1 MIVDRMHRPSMII
14 SIIIIIITEYVLNT
28 SPSVAP
34 VTWSTVLTPDELSF
48 RMVVVSS
55 LVAVIYSMQFPCIYD
70 NEG

>member
-1 MIVDRMHRPSMII
+1 MIVDGMHRPI
-14 SIIIIIITEYVLNT
+14 IIIIIITVYVLNT

-55 LVAVIYSMQFPCIYD
+55 LVAVIYSMQFPCID
-70 NEG
+70 DDEG